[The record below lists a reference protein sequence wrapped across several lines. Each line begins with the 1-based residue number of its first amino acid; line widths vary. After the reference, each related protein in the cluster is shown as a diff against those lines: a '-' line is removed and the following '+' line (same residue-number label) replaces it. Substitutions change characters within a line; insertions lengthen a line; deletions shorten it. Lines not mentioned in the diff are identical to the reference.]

1 MASKIYLSFIYMY
14 FLLLLGCQPKSEV
27 DKCVEAKAVELC
39 ARLFPDEA
47 HPENKKMYLDSNEKC
62 GDAVKK
68 TVGGTSREECL
79 RAQAG
84 K

>member
-1 MASKIYLSFIYMY
+1 MKTKIALILIAL
-14 FLLLLGCQPKSEV
+14 FLAGCQPTKSEV